1 MTVRRETQP
10 RVALVTDWMTSFG
23 GENRVLYELA
33 KLYPEAPIY
42 TTIYRPEELPM
53 FRDRDVRTS
62 FLDRGFL
69 GWLGRKKFQMF
80 LPLMPLAFESFD
92 FSDYDL
98 VITSNHS
105 CSKGIIT
112 NTGTLHIAYCHSPM
126 RYAWENSH
134 RYLRENTPRGVPF
147 MRGYVQRMIHRL
159 RLWDRLAADRVDA
172 FVANSCYISRQ
183 IAKFYRRPSTVIYPP
198 VDTQRFAGS
207 YTKQSYFLAGGRLVP
222 NKRFD
227 LIIEAFNTTGLPLK
241 IFGKGPDR
249 ERLKAMAKPNIEFL
263 GFLPEE
269 DIPTLFG
276 SARAF
281 IVPQIEDFGIV
292 TVEAM
297 AAGTPVIG
305 LGQGGTAELVLPGK
319 TGVLMEEQTAAC
331 LIAALEN
338 FADSDYD
345 PQEIANHAKQFDTSR
360 FVQELSTYVQ
370 DTYTRWQESRG
381 KGRVFDSHL

>member
-1 MTVRRETQP
+1 MTARRDSQP

-33 KLYPEAPIY
+33 KLYPEAPIF

-62 FLDRGFL
+62 FLDKGIF

-80 LPLMPLAFESFD
+80 LPLMPIAFESFD
-92 FSDYDL
+92 FSDFDL
-98 VITSNHS
+98 VISSNHS

-134 RYLRENTPRGVPF
+134 RYLRENTPRVIPG
-147 MRGYVQRMIHRL
+147 MKSYVDGMIHRL

-172 FVANSCYISRQ
+172 FVANSQYISRQ

-198 VDTQRFAGS
+198 VDTARFAGTS
-207 YTKQSYFLAGGRLVP
+207 PKQPYFLAGGRLVP

-227 LIIEAFNTTGLPLK
+227 LIVEAFNATGLPLK
-241 IFGKGPDR
+241 IFGKGPER
-249 ERLKAMAKPNIEFL
+249 ERLMAKAGPNIEFL

-269 DIPTLFG
+269 DVPGLFG
-276 SARAF
+276 AARAF

-305 LGQGGTAELVLPGK
+305 LGQGGTAELVIPGK
-319 TGVLMEEQTAAC
+319 TGMLMEEQSA
-331 LIAALEN
+331 AALSRALLD
-338 FADSDYD
+338 FDDAQYD
-345 PQEIANHAKQFDTSR
+345 PKVLMDHARSFDTSR
-360 FVQELSTYVQ
+360 FVQELQAYVE
-370 DTYTRWQESRG
+370 DTYARWQTRVHG
-381 KGRVFDSHL
+381 QVFDSQL